1 MDHFVTLCMK
11 MFALYISLSHFFL
24 SFLTYACQFIRSGLK
39 NRSPRWTGRPSY
51 WSSSSHTSG
60 TGARPPQTSKYLPH
74 NILTACACP
83 TLYRQVFILAAG
95 RRTSVKCWTTME
107 RNLTI
112 APCMRIL
119 TCFYHLSLSITFRY
133 HSWINSLF
141 ENILHELDEKFEVAE
156 EDRDKTNFWLTV
168 MASFGLLSIVCGSIG
183 FVIMYIKCKKRPSR
197 DWTEMDEFNR
207 ELPPNRRS
215 SRVEDMNITV
225 KREHN

>member
-11 MFALYISLSHFFL
+11 MFALYIPLPYDFL
-24 SFLTYACQFIRSGLK
+24 SFLTYAYQFVRSGHK
-39 NRSPRWTGRPSY
+39 NQSSGWIGRPSC

-60 TGARPPQTSKYLPH
+60 TGARPPQTSKYLLL
-74 NILTACACP
+74 NNLTACACP
-83 TLYRQVFILAAG
+83 TLYRQGFILAAG
-95 RRTSVKCWTTME
+95 RRTSVRCWTTME
-107 RNLTI
+107 RNLII
-112 APCMRIL
+112 APCMKCNPSL
-119 TCFYHLSLSITFRY
+119 LSLSICNFRY
-133 HSWINSLF
+133 HTWINSLF

-168 MASFGLLSIVCGSIG
+168 MASFGLLSIVCGVIG

>member
-1 MDHFVTLCMK
+1 MSH
-11 MFALYISLSHFFL
+11 SLQAGFHIGSGQKDL
-24 SFLTYACQFIRSGLK
+24 SQMLDNHGKKPDNSAVYENATQL
-39 NRSPRWTGRPSY
+39 
-51 WSSSSHTSG
+51 
-60 TGARPPQTSKYLPH
+60 LP
-74 NILTACACP
+74 
-83 TLYRQVFILAAG
+83 
-95 RRTSVKCWTTME
+95 
-107 RNLTI
+107 
-112 APCMRIL
+112 
-119 TCFYHLSLSITFRY
+119 SLSIYNFRY

-168 MASFGLLSIVCGSIG
+168 MASFGLLSIVCGVIG

>member
-1 MDHFVTLCMK
+1 MSH
-11 MFALYISLSHFFL
+11 SLQAGFHIGSGQKDL
-24 SFLTYACQFIRSGLK
+24 SQMLDNHGKKPDNSAVYENATQL
-39 NRSPRWTGRPSY
+39 
-51 WSSSSHTSG
+51 
-60 TGARPPQTSKYLPH
+60 LP
-74 NILTACACP
+74 
-83 TLYRQVFILAAG
+83 
-95 RRTSVKCWTTME
+95 
-107 RNLTI
+107 
-112 APCMRIL
+112 
-119 TCFYHLSLSITFRY
+119 SLSIYNFSY

-168 MASFGLLSIVCGSIG
+168 MASFGLLSIVCGVIG

>member
-1 MDHFVTLCMK
+1 MSH
-11 MFALYISLSHFFL
+11 SLQAGFHINSGQKDL
-24 SFLTYACQFIRSGLK
+24 SQMLDNHGKKPDNSAVYENATQL
-39 NRSPRWTGRPSY
+39 
-51 WSSSSHTSG
+51 
-60 TGARPPQTSKYLPH
+60 LP
-74 NILTACACP
+74 
-83 TLYRQVFILAAG
+83 
-95 RRTSVKCWTTME
+95 
-107 RNLTI
+107 
-112 APCMRIL
+112 
-119 TCFYHLSLSITFRY
+119 SLSIYNFRY

-168 MASFGLLSIVCGSIG
+168 MASFGLLSIVCGVIG